1 MMGNITMRSMV
12 IGDYQ
17 QVINLWEKTPGIG
30 LSNADSREELSK
42 FLEKNKGLSYVCE
55 ENNEIIATIVCG
67 QDGRRGY
74 IYHLAVNKDYRLKGL
89 GRKMVDE
96 CLIKLK
102 ELGIDKCHLFV
113 FEDNDVGRK
122 FWDRIGWTQREEII
136 IFSKYT

>member
-1 MMGNITMRSMV
+1 MGNITMRSMV

-17 QVINLWEKTPGIG
+17 PVINLWGKTPGIG

-55 ENNEIIATIVCG
+55 VNNKIIATIVCG

-74 IYHLAVNKDYRLKGL
+74 IYHLAVHKDYRLEGL
-89 GRKMVDE
+89 ARKMVDR
-96 CLIKLK
+96 CIIKLK
-102 ELGIDKCHLFV
+102 EQGIEKCHLFV
-113 FEDNDVGRK
+113 FEDNDTGRK
-122 FWDRIGWTQREEII
+122 FWDKIGWTQREELI